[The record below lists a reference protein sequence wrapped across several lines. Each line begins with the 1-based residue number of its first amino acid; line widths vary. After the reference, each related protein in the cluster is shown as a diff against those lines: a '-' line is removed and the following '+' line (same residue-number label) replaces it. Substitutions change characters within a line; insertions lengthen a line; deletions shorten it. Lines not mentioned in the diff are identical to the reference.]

1 MGPSL
6 PSKEQSQFRQLVK
19 FYETK
24 QYKKA
29 QKTADGI
36 LKKFPNHGETLA
48 MKGLVLN
55 SVSKKEEAYELV
67 KLGLK
72 NDLKSH
78 VCWHVYG
85 LLYRS
90 DRLYEDAS
98 RAYLQ
103 ALRIDPENVQI
114 LRDLALL
121 QIQTR
126 HFEGFISTRRTLLTL
141 KPGQKNN
148 WIAFALAN
156 HVLKNYAEAAKI
168 IDTYSA
174 TVVPGND
181 RASIYERGELQ
192 LYKNSILEENG
203 DHDAALKH
211 LERIKDIVVDRSA
224 FLEARARNLLALER
238 SKEAEEVTLELLE
251 RNMENSVYHEQYHQ
265 AVLSNEDVAEE
276 DQTRRKIE
284 LYDELAKSNPKVLL
298 PKRMPLDLLDQAYK
312 EEFVR
317 RLDSYVR
324 WFLERGVPALSVDLK
339 SLYREE
345 WKVQAIEKLFTG
357 YENYLKES
365 GALPAVDSDVHSP
378 VKLDNSRP
386 AVLFWVMLFLA
397 QHYDR
402 IGDLDVALNY
412 INRAIEHTPTV
423 IEAFLVKAKIL
434 KHCGNLSAAAECADA
449 ARKMDLA
456 DRYLNTKCTK
466 YNLRCNQVGEAEANI
481 ALFTRDGETRG
492 VQALYDM
499 QCMWFE
505 CEIGDAYI
513 RMKRPGLALKNFKAV
528 ERHFEDM
535 IEDQF
540 DFHSYCL
547 RKETMRSYVN
557 LLLMED
563 EIRSSKYFT
572 RAAKAAIRL
581 HIDMHDNPQQKDGSS
596 EQAAAL
602 ANLSLAERKKA
613 QSKLRKSQ
621 AKKAAAEEQKKKD
634 KNGKADGKKGKGAED
649 GWMETD
655 PHGTELLKGIKDHMV
670 EAARLLRELEKYAP
684 RDVETHELAFE
695 VAIRRNKYLQA
706 LRAVNRAAAVSP
718 RSSACANLVVRLRLE
733 VEDNEEKISSALSE
747 VREVIS
753 ACGTRKIVGDRSL
766 SEYVNEIMRDSAQSS
781 ETRLGSGMA
790 LLRIADNENERSRAV
805 EVLQNLSGASF
816 KTCHQI
822 AVSLSSFAKK
832 EDIESF
838 KEAVKEKYPQCT
850 VPL

>member
-1 MGPSL
+1 MGSSL

-24 QYKKA
+24 QHKKA

-55 SVSKKEEAYELV
+55 SVNKKEEAYELV

-90 DRLYEDAS
+90 DRLYVDAS

-156 HVLKNYAEAAKI
+156 HVLKNYAEAVKI

-174 TVVPGND
+174 TIVPGDD
-181 RASIYERGELQ
+181 RESVYERGELQ

-224 FLEARARNLLALER
+224 FLEAQARNLLALER
-238 SKEAEEVTLELLE
+238 NKEAEEIALELLE

-265 AVLSNEDVAEE
+265 AVLSDENVAEE
-276 DQTRRKIE
+276 HQPRRKIE
-284 LYDELAKSNPKVLL
+284 LCDELSKSNPKMLL
-298 PKRMPLDLLDQAYK
+298 PKRMPLDLLDQGSK
-312 EEFVR
+312 EDFVK

-339 SLYREE
+339 SLYRAE
-345 WKVQAIEKLFTG
+345 WKVLAIEKLFTG
-357 YENYLKES
+357 FENSLKES
-365 GALPAVDSDVHSP
+365 GALPAVDNDTHSP
-378 VKLDNSRP
+378 VKSGNSSP
-386 AVLFWVMLFLA
+386 AVVFWVMLFLA

-402 IGDLDVALNY
+402 IGDLDGALKY

-423 IEAFLVKAKIL
+423 IEAFQVKAKIL
-434 KHCGNLSAAAECADA
+434 KHCGNLTEAAECADA

-466 YNLRCNQVGEAEANI
+466 YNLRCNKVEEAEANV

-513 RMKRPGLALKNFKAV
+513 RMKKPGLALKNLKAV
-528 ERHFEDM
+528 ERHFDDF

-540 DFHSYCL
+540 DFHTYCL

-557 LLLMED
+557 LLLVED

-581 HIDMHDNPQQKDGSS
+581 HIDLHDNPQQKDGSA

-602 ANLSLAERKKA
+602 ANLSVAERKKA

-621 AKKAAAEEQKKKD
+621 AKKAAAEELKKKD
-634 KNGKADGKKGKGAED
+634 NGKADGKKGKGGGD

-655 PHGTELLKGIKDHMV
+655 PDGSELLKGIKDHMV

-706 LRAVNRAAAVSP
+706 LRAVNRAAAVQP
-718 RSSACANLVVRLRLE
+718 RSSASVNLVVRLRLD
-733 VEDNEEKISSALSE
+733 VEDNEEKTSSALPE
-747 VREVIS
+747 VLEVVS
-753 ACGTRKIVGDRSL
+753 TCGTHKIVGDRSL
-766 SEYVNEIMRDSAQSS
+766 SGYVNEIMTDSAQSS
-781 ETRLGSGMA
+781 DTRLGCGMA
-790 LLRIADNENERSRAV
+790 LLRIAGNENERSRAM
-805 EVLQNLSGASF
+805 EVLQDLSGASF
-816 KTCHQI
+816 KTCRQL
-822 AVSLSSFAKK
+822 ASSLSSFAKT
-832 EDIESF
+832 EEVESF